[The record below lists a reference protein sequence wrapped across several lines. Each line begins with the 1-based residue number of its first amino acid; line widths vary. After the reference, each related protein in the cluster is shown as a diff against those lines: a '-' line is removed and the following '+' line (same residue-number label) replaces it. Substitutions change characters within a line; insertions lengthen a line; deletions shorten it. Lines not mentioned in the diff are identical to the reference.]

1 MRRVFVSFALCL
13 VLILCGCQS
22 RGADS
27 QTEMQETADTP
38 GMTEDVVVSDGVEPE
53 TENRKETEME
63 NRTINIIIGDV
74 NLTAT
79 LENNE
84 SADAFME
91 MMPVTV
97 QMSGYGGFEQVG
109 SLGKSLPSNDS
120 QTKTS
125 AGDIVLYNSNSVVMF
140 YGSNSWSYTRL
151 GHINDKSAKE
161 LKQILGTGNIEVTFS
176 AE

>member
-1 MRRVFVSFALCL
+1 
-13 VLILCGCQS
+13 
-22 RGADS
+22 
-27 QTEMQETADTP
+27 
-38 GMTEDVVVSDGVEPE
+38 
-53 TENRKETEME
+53 ME

>member
-13 VLILCGCQS
+13 VLILCGCQN

-27 QTEMQETADTP
+27 QTEMQETADAP
-38 GMTEDVVVSDGVEPE
+38 GMTEDAVVSDGVEPE
-53 TENRKETEME
+53 TQNGKETEME

-109 SLGKSLPSNDS
+109 SLGKVCQAMIHRQKHLPVISCF
-120 QTKTS
+120 TT
-125 AGDIVLYNSNSVVMF
+125 
-140 YGSNSWSYTRL
+140 
-151 GHINDKSAKE
+151 
-161 LKQILGTGNIEVTFS
+161 VTPL
-176 AE
+176 

>member
-1 MRRVFVSFALCL
+1 MSFALCL

-27 QTEMQETADTP
+27 QTEMQETADAP
-38 GMTEDVVVSDGVEPE
+38 GMTEDAVVSDGVEPE
-53 TENRKETEME
+53 TQNGKETEME

-91 MMPVTV
+91 ML
-97 QMSGYGGFEQVG
+97 SGSMEEAV
-109 SLGKSLPSNDS
+109 NDP
-120 QTKTS
+120 
-125 AGDIVLYNSNSVVMF
+125 M
-140 YGSNSWSYTRL
+140 RL
-151 GHINDKSAKE
+151 IDPLHNE
-161 LKQILGTGNIEVTFS
+161 E
-176 AE
+176 E

>member
-22 RGADS
+22 WGADS
-27 QTEMQETADTP
+27 QIEMQETADAP
-38 GMTEDVVVSDGVEPE
+38 GMTEDAVVSDGVEPE
-53 TENRKETEME
+53 TQNGKETEME

-109 SLGKSLPSNDS
+109 SLGSSLPSNDS
-120 QTKTS
+120 QTQTS

-151 GHINDKSAKE
+151 GHINDKSAEE
-161 LKQILGTGNIEVTFS
+161 LRQILGTGNIEVTFS